1 MNARPSR
8 PFYER
13 TWAAWLSNAV
23 LACLLSLTGQLD
35 TLLYPTAGWIENQPA
50 PIFHRAPDANGDGL
64 ATPRFLSR
72 RGEPLPAPEL
82 RRLQMVFPEHRRF
95 DPAVAAGVA
104 LFHFLALAFFRLV
117 LLGTRSHLFL
127 RFRAVGSIFLAL
139 FVTTLGTRLLLDF
152 TPLSTLAAPTLLPV
166 LLFTPLLGRTPAFA
180 LHLLTVAIAAY
191 LSHFPPATFL
201 VLLLAGW
208 SAAGLLTREAS
219 GARTLFASVIATVTG
234 ALCMLFLGRF
244 TPQPLSFALT
254 VESDF
259 TGLALGSLGMGV
271 AALLLRQS
279 TMILFGATPR
289 SRLIRLNDLD
299 HPLMRELAQ
308 KAPGTFQHSLAV
320 ANMAEKVA
328 HDIQAD
334 ALLARVGAYYHDIGK
349 MQRPEAFVENQKDE
363 NPHDQLPPEVSA
375 TMVRSHVEN
384 GVAIAQGAN
393 LPRRLIDFLV
403 EHHGRSTVE
412 FFLDKALRQEGRV
425 ADPAAFEYRGRN
437 PTSRETGIVMI
448 VDAVEAASRTLTQPD
463 REAVVGLVRQ
473 ILFEKLIHGYLD
485 DSGLSPRDLK
495 QIGQSLIQFLSAQ
508 FHMRVEYPWQRRFDR
523 PSMLTSPNLAAFS
536 LQQLRVAQPVPP
548 LPSHL
553 TPQPMPA
560 IPAPGTP
567 APEPAPVARPALD
580 STAGNGDTG
589 ASASSPAPVAPP
601 NPAPPKED
609 Q

>member
-1 MNARPSR
+1 MRLKPPR

-13 TWAAWLSNAV
+13 PWLATLANAV
-23 LACLLSLTGQLD
+23 LACLLSLVGQLD
-35 TLLYPTAGWIENQPA
+35 TLLFPTATWIERQPA
-50 PIFHRAPDANGDGL
+50 PIYHRAMESGFERMAEQ
-64 ATPRFLSR
+64 RFLSR
-72 RGEPLPAPEL
+72 RGEPLSVNEL
-82 RRLQMVFPEHRRF
+82 HRLQSILPEHRRF
-95 DPAVAAGVA
+95 DPARAAGVA
-104 LFHFLALAFFRLV
+104 LFLFLALVFFRQV

-127 RFRAVGSIFLAL
+127 RLRAISSVFFSLLA
-139 FVTTLGTRLLLDF
+139 TTLGTRLLLDF
-152 TPLSTLAAPTLLPV
+152 TPLSTLAAPALLPV

-180 LHLLTVAIAAY
+180 LHLLTVAIVAY

-208 SAAGLLTREAS
+208 SAAGLLTRETSA
-219 GARTLFASVIATVTG
+219 ARSMFASLTAIATG
-234 ALCMLFLGRF
+234 ALCMLLLAHF
-244 TPQPLSFALT
+244 TPQELSFSLT
-254 VESDF
+254 LESDF
-259 TGLALGSLGMGV
+259 TGLALGCLGTGLAAVSLRHGV
-271 AALLLRQS
+271 
-279 TMILFGATPR
+279 IVLFGATPR

-363 NPHDQLPPEVSA
+363 NPHDQLAPEASA

-393 LPRRLIDFLV
+393 LPRRLIDFLI
-403 EHHGRSTVE
+403 EHHGRSTIE
-412 FFLDKALRQEGRV
+412 FFLDKALRQEGRIT
-425 ADPAAFEYRGRN
+425 DPTAFEYRGRN

-463 REAVVGLVRQ
+463 REAVVALVRQ

-485 DSGLSPRDLK
+485 DSGLSPSDLK

-523 PSMLTSPNLAAFS
+523 PSTVTSPNLAAFS
-536 LQQLRVAQPVPP
+536 LQQLRVAHPVPP

-560 IPAPGTP
+560 ITAPGTVAPKPPAATAP
-567 APEPAPVARPALD
+567 APDSAAPSE
-580 STAGNGDTG
+580 STAPT
-589 ASASSPAPVAPP
+589 PPEAPVAPS